1 MELSIQVMYLFIGL
15 ASFAVGAVGGYF
27 ISIVTVRAKLTR
39 LEIQLENSRHS
50 EVNLSDSLHDKD
62 KQNTELAKEVASL
75 MTRLEGQ
82 AKENEEKIELL
93 ETTRIR
99 MGQEFENLANRIFEQ
114 KQTQFAAKS
123 QLTIENSVGPLR
135 RDIGEFRKQVESAYD
150 KETADRNKLIG
161 QISELQKHTMR
172 VSEEAV
178 SLANALRGDTKL
190 QGNWGEFILEKLL
203 EDSGLKRGREYNIQE
218 SKIDEQGKIRKPDVI
233 VHLPEGKDIVID
245 AKVSLL
251 AYEGYFN
258 SQDELQKT
266 QSLRKHLNSL
276 KTHVRGLSD
285 KNYDQLDGLNSLD
298 FVLLFVPIE
307 AAFMLAL
314 DHAPEIM
321 ADAYERNIVLVSPS
335 TLLVTL
341 KTIKNLWRYDDQNRN
356 SKIIAE
362 KAGRLYDGF
371 VRYVDALDEADKYL
385 QRSKDV
391 LGDARK
397 RLLTGKGNLVGRTE
411 ELRSLGAKT
420 KKHLKHEIVSSRKKL
435 TEPEVSD

>member
-1 MELSIQVMYLFIGL
+1 MELSIQVMYVFIAL
-15 ASFAVGAVGGYF
+15 VTFAVGTVSGYL
-27 ISIVTVRAKLTR
+27 ISIANVKAKLAR
-39 LEIQLENSRHS
+39 LETQLENSRKS
-50 EVNLSDSLHDKD
+50 ETDLTDTLYDKD
-62 KQNTELAKEVASL
+62 KHNIDLEKQVASL
-75 MTRLEGQ
+75 LTKLESQ
-82 AKENEEKIELL
+82 VKEHEQKIELW
-93 ETTRIR
+93 ETTKIR
-99 MGQEFENLANRIFEQ
+99 MSQEFENLANRIFDQ

-123 QLTIENSVGPLR
+123 QLTIESSIGPLR

-172 VSEEAV
+172 VSEDAV
-178 SLANALRGDTKL
+178 SLANALRGDSKL

-203 EDSGLKRGREYNIQE
+203 EDSGLKRGREYNLQE
-218 SKIDEQGKIRKPDVI
+218 SKTDDHGRIKKPDVI

-245 AKVSLL
+245 AKVSLV
-251 AYEGYFN
+251 AYESYFN
-258 SQDELQKT
+258 SHDELEKMQY
-266 QSLRKHLNSL
+266 LRKHLNSL
-276 KTHVRGLSD
+276 KTHIRGLSD

-371 VRYVDALDEADKYL
+371 VRYIDALDEADKYL

-397 RLLTGKGNLVGRTE
+397 RLLTGKGNLVIRAE

-420 KKHLKHEIVSSRKKL
+420 KKQFKHEMVSNSEKL
-435 TEPEVSD
+435 SEPEV

>member
-1 MELSIQVMYLFIGL
+1 ME
-15 ASFAVGAVGGYF
+15 
-27 ISIVTVRAKLTR
+27 R
-39 LEIQLENSRHS
+39 QL
-50 EVNLSDSLHDKD
+50 
-62 KQNTELAKEVASL
+62 KEY
-75 MTRLEGQ
+75 
-82 AKENEEKIELL
+82 KEKIELL
-93 ETTRIR
+93 ETTKTR
-99 MGQEFENLANRIFEQ
+99 MSHEFENLANRIFEQ
-114 KQTQFAAKS
+114 KQAQFAAKS
-123 QLTIENSVGPLR
+123 KLTIENSIEPLR
-135 RDIGEFRKQVESAYD
+135 RDIGDFRKQVESSYD

-178 SLANALRGDTKL
+178 SLANALRGDNKI
-190 QGNWGEFILEKLL
+190 QGNWGEFILEKIL

-218 SKIDEQGKIRKPDVI
+218 SKTDEQGKIKKPDII

-245 AKVSLL
+245 AKVSLV

-258 SQDELQKT
+258 SQDALEREQCLGQ
-266 QSLRKHLNSL
+266 HINSL
-276 KTHVRGLSD
+276 KTHIRSLSA
-285 KNYDQLDGLNSLD
+285 KNYDQLEGVNSLD

-314 DHAPEIM
+314 DHAPEMM
-321 ADAYERNIVLVSPS
+321 ADAYERSIVLVSPS

-385 QRSKDV
+385 QRCKDV
-391 LGDARK
+391 LGDAKK
-397 RLLTGKGNLVGRTE
+397 RLLTGRGNLVGRSE
-411 ELRSLGAKT
+411 ELRQLGAKT
-420 KKHLKHEIVSSRKKL
+420 KKQFKHEMLSNNNKL
-435 TEPEVSD
+435 PDS

>member
-1 MELSIQVMYLFIGL
+1 MELSIQVMYVFIAL
-15 ASFAVGAVGGYF
+15 VTFAVGTVSGYL
-27 ISIVTVRAKLTR
+27 ISIVTVRAKLAR
-39 LEIQLENSRHS
+39 LETQLENSRKS
-50 EVNLSDSLHDKD
+50 ETDLTDILYGKD
-62 KQNTELAKEVASL
+62 KQNIDLEKQVASL
-75 MTRLEGQ
+75 LTKLESQ
-82 AKENEEKIELL
+82 VKEHEQKIELL
-93 ETTRIR
+93 ETTKIR
-99 MGQEFENLANRIFEQ
+99 MSQEFENLANRIFDQ

-123 QLTIENSVGPLR
+123 QLTIESSIGPLR

-172 VSEEAV
+172 VSEDAV
-178 SLANALRGDTKL
+178 SLANALRGDSKL

-203 EDSGLKRGREYNIQE
+203 EDSGLKRGREYNLQE
-218 SKIDEQGKIRKPDVI
+218 SKTDDQGRIKKPDVI

-245 AKVSLL
+245 AKVSLV
-251 AYEGYFN
+251 AYERYFN
-258 SQDELQKT
+258 SHDEVEKMQY
-266 QSLRKHLNSL
+266 LRKHLNSL
-276 KTHVRGLSD
+276 KTHIRGLSD

-371 VRYVDALDEADKYL
+371 VRYIDALDEADKYL

-397 RLLTGKGNLVGRTE
+397 RLLTGKGNLVIRAE

-420 KKHLKHEIVSSRKKL
+420 KKQLKHEMVSNSEKL
-435 TEPEVSD
+435 SEPEV

>member
-1 MELSIQVMYLFIGL
+1 MELSIQVMYVFIVL
-15 ASFAVGAVGGYF
+15 VTFAVGTVSGYL
-27 ISIVTVRAKLTR
+27 ISIVTVRAKLAR
-39 LEIQLENSRHS
+39 LETQLENSRKS
-50 EVNLSDSLHDKD
+50 ETDLNHTLYHKD
-62 KQNTELAKEVASL
+62 KQNIDLEKQVASL
-75 MTRLEGQ
+75 LTKLESQ
-82 AKENEEKIELL
+82 VKEHEQKIELL
-93 ETTRIR
+93 ETTKIR
-99 MGQEFENLANRIFEQ
+99 MSQEFENLANRIFDQ

-123 QLTIENSVGPLR
+123 QLTIESSIGPLR

-172 VSEEAV
+172 VSEDAV
-178 SLANALRGDTKL
+178 SLANALRGDSKL

-203 EDSGLKRGREYNIQE
+203 EDSGLKRGREYNLQE
-218 SKIDEQGKIRKPDVI
+218 SKTDDQGRIKKPDVI

-245 AKVSLL
+245 AKVSLV
-251 AYEGYFN
+251 AYESYFN
-258 SQDELQKT
+258 SHDELEKT
-266 QSLRKHLNSL
+266 QYLRKHLNSL
-276 KTHVRGLSD
+276 KTHIRGLSD

-371 VRYVDALDEADKYL
+371 VRYIDALDEADKYL

-397 RLLTGKGNLVGRTE
+397 RLLTGKGNLVIRAE

-420 KKHLKHEIVSSRKKL
+420 KKQFKHEMVSNSEKL
-435 TEPEVSD
+435 SEPEV

>member
-1 MELSIQVMYLFIGL
+1 MELSIQVMYVFIAL
-15 ASFAVGAVGGYF
+15 VTFAVGTVSGYL
-27 ISIVTVRAKLTR
+27 ISIATVRAKLAR
-39 LEIQLENSRHS
+39 LQTQLENSRKS
-50 EVNLSDSLHDKD
+50 ETDLTDTLHDKD
-62 KQNTELAKEVASL
+62 KQNIDLEKQVASL
-75 MTRLEGQ
+75 LTKLESQ
-82 AKENEEKIELL
+82 VKEHEQKIELL
-93 ETTRIR
+93 ETTKIR
-99 MGQEFENLANRIFEQ
+99 MSQEFENLANRIFDQ

-123 QLTIENSVGPLR
+123 QLTIESSIGPLR
-135 RDIGEFRKQVESAYD
+135 RDIGEFRKQVENAYD

-172 VSEEAV
+172 VSEDAV
-178 SLANALRGDTKL
+178 SLANALRGDSKL

-203 EDSGLKRGREYNIQE
+203 EDSGLKRGREYNLQE
-218 SKIDEQGKIRKPDVI
+218 SKTDDQGRIKKPDVI

-245 AKVSLL
+245 AKVSLV
-251 AYEGYFN
+251 AYESYFN
-258 SQDELQKT
+258 SHDELEKT
-266 QSLRKHLNSL
+266 QYLRKHLNSL
-276 KTHVRGLSD
+276 KTHIRGLSD
-285 KNYDQLDGLNSLD
+285 KNYDQLEGLNSLD

-371 VRYVDALDEADKYL
+371 VRYIDALDEADKYL

-397 RLLTGKGNLVGRTE
+397 RLLTGKGNLVIRAE

-420 KKHLKHEIVSSRKKL
+420 KKQFKHEMVSNSEKL
-435 TEPEVSD
+435 SEPEV

>member
-1 MELSIQVMYLFIGL
+1 MELSIQVMYVFIAL
-15 ASFAVGAVGGYF
+15 VTFAVGTVSGYL
-27 ISIVTVRAKLTR
+27 ISIATVKAKLAR
-39 LEIQLENSRHS
+39 LETQLENSRKS
-50 EVNLSDSLHDKD
+50 ETDLTDTLYDKD
-62 KQNTELAKEVASL
+62 KQNIDLEKQVASL
-75 MTRLEGQ
+75 LTKLESQ
-82 AKENEEKIELL
+82 VKEHEQKIELL
-93 ETTRIR
+93 ETTKIR
-99 MGQEFENLANRIFEQ
+99 MSQEFENLANRIFDQ

-123 QLTIENSVGPLR
+123 QLTIESSIGPLR
-135 RDIGEFRKQVESAYD
+135 RDIGEFRKQVENAYD

-172 VSEEAV
+172 VSEDAV
-178 SLANALRGDTKL
+178 SLANALRGDSKL

-203 EDSGLKRGREYNIQE
+203 EDSGLKRGREYNLQE
-218 SKIDEQGKIRKPDVI
+218 SKTDDQGRIKKPDVI

-245 AKVSLL
+245 AKVSLV
-251 AYEGYFN
+251 AYERYFN
-258 SQDELQKT
+258 SHDELEKMQY
-266 QSLRKHLNSL
+266 LRKHLNSL
-276 KTHVRGLSD
+276 KTHIRGLSD

-371 VRYVDALDEADKYL
+371 VRYIDALDEADKYL

-397 RLLTGKGNLVGRTE
+397 RLLTGRGNLVIRAE

-420 KKHLKHEIVSSRKKL
+420 KKQFKHEMVSNSEKL
-435 TEPEVSD
+435 SEPEV

>member
-1 MELSIQVMYLFIGL
+1 MELSIQVMYVFIAL
-15 ASFAVGAVGGYF
+15 VTFAVGTVSGYL
-27 ISIVTVRAKLTR
+27 ISIATVKAKLAR
-39 LEIQLENSRHS
+39 LETQLENSRKS
-50 EVNLSDSLHDKD
+50 ETDLTDTLYDKD
-62 KQNTELAKEVASL
+62 KQNIDLEKQVASL
-75 MTRLEGQ
+75 LTKLESQ
-82 AKENEEKIELL
+82 VKEHEQKIELL
-93 ETTRIR
+93 ETTKIR
-99 MGQEFENLANRIFEQ
+99 MSQEFENLANRIFDQ

-123 QLTIENSVGPLR
+123 QLTIESSIGPLR

-172 VSEEAV
+172 VSEDAV
-178 SLANALRGDTKL
+178 SLANALRGDSKL

-203 EDSGLKRGREYNIQE
+203 EDSGLKRGREYNLQE
-218 SKIDEQGKIRKPDVI
+218 SKTDDKGRIKKPDVI

-245 AKVSLL
+245 AKVSLV
-251 AYEGYFN
+251 AYESYFN
-258 SQDELQKT
+258 SHDELEKT
-266 QSLRKHLNSL
+266 QYLRKHLNSL
-276 KTHVRGLSD
+276 KTHIRGLSD

-371 VRYVDALDEADKYL
+371 VRYIDALDEADKYL

-397 RLLTGKGNLVGRTE
+397 RLLTGKGNLVIRAE

-420 KKHLKHEIVSSRKKL
+420 KKQFKHEMVSNSEKL
-435 TEPEVSD
+435 SEPEV